1 MKDLWLTYD
10 VGNETKSFITILE
23 NCSVDTNKNG
33 ETVFKGGTEVP
44 VTLGELRTIAKIFND
59 AIDAIE
65 RND

>member
-33 ETVFKGGTEVP
+33 ETVIKGGTEVP